1 MNTAIQKAI
10 ALVEEGQT
18 EKGLKTLDRI
28 EKNLHDEE
36 KAVVAELYYNWGDI
50 HKAASLIA
58 DLHELYPFETSL
70 VCFYAE
76 LLIELDKEEEAMA
89 LLEKIPASDELYPES
104 LLLLADLYQ
113 MQGLFEVSE
122 QKLLHAEKLLPDE
135 PIIQFA
141 LGELY
146 FTQGLYGKAQAFYK
160 KAAEKERSIA
170 GISLDSRIAESLSH
184 SGEFEEALAF
194 YKQIPKHLLEPDTLF
209 GYGMTALKAGQTKT
223 AVKLLT
229 ELKEMDPGYTS
240 LYVPLASSFEEEGMH
255 EEAMAAA
262 KEGIKQD
269 EFNKE
274 LYLFAAKLSLKL
286 KNDSDAELLLQEA
299 VALDPGY
306 VEAAHVLLSVYL
318 QKEDYQAIVGL
329 IREVESYGET
339 DPKFSWY
346 LATAYKELEEYD
358 SAAAKYKE
366 AALHYQADRD
376 FLYEYGQFLLEEGK
390 QQEALPLLKKALQ
403 IDGSNQELE
412 DIILRIEEE
421 EFLG

>member
-1 MNTAIQKAI
+1 MNTAIQEAI

-50 HKAASLIA
+50 HKAAAMIA
-58 DLHELYPFETSL
+58 DLHELYPFESNLT
-70 VCFYAE
+70 CFYAE
-76 LLIELDKEEEAMA
+76 LLIELDKEEEAIA
-89 LLEKIPASDELYPES
+89 LLEEIPASDEQYPES

-122 QKLLHAEKLLPDE
+122 QKLLNAAELLPDE

-146 FTQGLYGKAQAFYK
+146 FTQGLYGKAQSYYK
-160 KAAEKERSIA
+160 KASGKEHTIA

-184 SGEFEEALAF
+184 LGEFEAALTF
-194 YKQIPKHLLEPDTLF
+194 YNQIPKHLLEPDTLF

-223 AVKLLT
+223 AVKHLT

-240 LYVPLASSFEEEGMH
+240 LYVPLASSFEEEGMFD
-255 EEAMAAA
+255 EAIAAA

-286 KNDSDAELLLQEA
+286 KNDADAELLLQEA

-318 QKEDYQAIVGL
+318 QKEDYQAILDLV
-329 IREVESYGET
+329 REVESYGET
-339 DPKFSWY
+339 NPKFSWY

-366 AALHYQADRD
+366 ASQHFESDRD
-376 FLYEYGQFLLEEGK
+376 FLYEYGQFLLEEGR
-390 QQEALPLLKKALQ
+390 QREALPLLKKVLH
-403 IDGSNQELE
+403 IDGVNQELE
-412 DIILRIEEE
+412 ETILRIEEE